1 MMFPRPRALVATAWL
16 FAALAAP
23 SLAAA
28 QSLIVGIPNA
38 DTTPRGRVALTHES
52 QALVFHGS
60 PGWNSFSFVTYG
72 VSEHVEASL
81 SLTNLSRPQ
90 YGDLVL
96 GAGFKWVIPVLERR
110 LPSLELRFTVGQV
123 SLFSLERSAL
133 GAWAY
138 SHASVRIPRLHTRLT
153 AGVSYA
159 SSLLFGDGSNP
170 WSFMAGIEQPITEWL
185 WLVADW
191 YSGDHALGA
200 FIPAVQFNIQE
211 RVALIFGYKRDN
223 NRNDPRDGLIAEV
236 MVQL

>member
-1 MMFPRPRALVATAWL
+1 M
-16 FAALAAP
+16 
-23 SLAAA
+23 
-28 QSLIVGIPNA
+28 
-38 DTTPRGRVALTHES
+38 
-52 QALVFHGS
+52 
-60 PGWNSFSFVTYG
+60 
-72 VSEHVEASL
+72 
-81 SLTNLSRPQ
+81 
-90 YGDLVL
+90 
-96 GAGFKWVIPVLERR
+96 IPVLEHR

-123 SLFSLERSAL
+123 SLLSLERSAL

-138 SHASVRIPRLHTRLT
+138 SHGSMRIPRLHTRHT

-159 SSLLFGDGSNP
+159 SSLLFGDGTNP
-170 WSFMAGIEQPITEWL
+170 WSLMVGIEQPITPWL

-200 FIPAVQFNIQE
+200 FIPAVQFNIQD